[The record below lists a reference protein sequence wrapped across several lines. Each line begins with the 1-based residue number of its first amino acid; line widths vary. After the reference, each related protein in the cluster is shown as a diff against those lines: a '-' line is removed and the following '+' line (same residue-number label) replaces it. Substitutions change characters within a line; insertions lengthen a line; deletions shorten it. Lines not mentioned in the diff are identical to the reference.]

1 MYQTNI
7 LCTLNLQ
14 NGICQL
20 YFNFFK
26 VLFTVKIFNMTN
38 LNLSQFDK
46 LFSLIDK
53 KM

>member
-1 MYQTNI
+1 MTEQQI
-7 LCTLNLQ
+7 
-14 NGICQL
+14 
-20 YFNFFK
+20 
-26 VLFTVKIFNMTN
+26 FTVKIFNMTN